1 MKKQTITI
9 GGMTCGHCVMSVRK
23 ELSRIP
29 GLTVDAVQIGKA
41 EITFNDTTVTDDD
54 VRRAVVQAGYT
65 VTEQL

>member
-65 VTEQL
+65 VTEQQ

>member
-23 ELSRIP
+23 ELARIP

-65 VTEQL
+65 VTEQH

>member
-1 MKKQTITI
+1 MKKQTISI

-65 VTEQL
+65 VTEQQ

>member
-65 VTEQL
+65 VTEQH